1 MKKILIGA
9 ALLSMVVAA
18 PAEPLRTLFT
28 KENQLPEKGQLE
40 LDALASTQQYPVGS
54 RYEEAV
60 AARYGLFGNL
70 AAYASIPFMQERV
83 KDGLIGKQDGFTR
96 NQNGFGDVALG
107 FELLAYEDIFRF
119 PYIMPH
125 LELRF
130 PTGDQDKGFGAG
142 DVSILG
148 GVTEGTKTWE
158 CVDWALDVTGA
169 HLTTSDPML
178 KSDTVIISGSIVWN
192 LDDQFS
198 LVTEVSGSDQ
208 SYPDGHPVTF
218 EGGMVYKPLENLMFG
233 IYGGKTQHTDESW
246 DGTFKA
252 SYSF

>member
-9 ALLSMVVAA
+9 ALLGMVVAA

-40 LDALASTQQYPVGS
+40 LGAFVATQQYQDQS
-54 RYEEAV
+54 EYAESIY
-60 AARYGLFGNL
+60 ARYGLFGNL
-70 AAYASIPFMQERV
+70 ATYVSVPVRETRF
-83 KDGLIGKQDGFTR
+83 KDGFGTNKS
-96 NQNGFGDVALG
+96 GFGDVALG
-107 FELLAYEDIFRF
+107 FELLPYEDIFRF

-130 PTGDQDKGFGAG
+130 PTGDQDKGYGSG

-148 GVTEGTKTWE
+148 GVTVGTKTWE
-158 CVDWALDVTGA
+158 CVDWAVDVTGA
-169 HLTTSDPML
+169 HLATTDPTL
-178 KSDTVIISGSIVWN
+178 KSDTVIVSGSIVWN

-208 SYPDGHPVTF
+208 TYPEGHPITF
-218 EGGMVYKPLENLMFG
+218 EGGMVFKPLENLMFG
-233 IYGGKTQHTDESW
+233 IYGGKTQHTEESW

-252 SYSF
+252 AYSF